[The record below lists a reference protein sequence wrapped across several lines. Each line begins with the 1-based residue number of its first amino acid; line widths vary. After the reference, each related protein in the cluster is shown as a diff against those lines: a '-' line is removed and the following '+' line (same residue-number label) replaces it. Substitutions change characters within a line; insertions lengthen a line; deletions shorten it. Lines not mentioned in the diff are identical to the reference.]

1 MGCQTET
8 QASGPPSCSRAGRGG
23 KCSSTLWL
31 QKQKTCICGG
41 PAKHPKGCHIRV
53 VSPCLLG
60 QRRHRG
66 STDRHVGEHRVSC
79 LPDPNGESVP
89 SITPAD
95 RITGL
100 HAHRASPWVTGS
112 SSCLRWG
119 CKAWP
124 PALRQDN
131 LVGCMPQSRPGVR
144 LRLCFLRP
152 LLGPLFSCFP
162 PSIHSDPEPPPGPAS
177 REPCL
182 PSSSAPGTLGQKE
195 DPKHQ
200 AFPWALVPG
209 GVRGRC
215 PRLQGTGPV
224 GAQLTAYT
232 LREPPTLLPKA
243 PSHVCLPT
251 TCPPC
256 STPHRGTLTP
266 MNTVN
271 KQNSVWDGNAA
282 LGSRVQV

>member
-1 MGCQTET
+1 M
-8 QASGPPSCSRAGRGG
+8 SGNTA
-23 KCSSTLWL
+23 
-31 QKQKTCICGG
+31 
-41 PAKHPKGCHIRV
+41 
-53 VSPCLLG
+53 
-60 QRRHRG
+60 
-66 STDRHVGEHRVSC
+66 SC

-89 SITPAD
+89 GSIAPAD
-95 RITGL
+95 RVTGL
-100 HAHRASPWVTGS
+100 HAHRGSPWVTGGS
-112 SSCLRWG
+112 GCLRWE

-144 LRLCFLRP
+144 LRLSLLRP

-182 PSSSAPGTLGQKE
+182 PSSSAPATLGQKE

-209 GVRGRC
+209 GVRRRC
-215 PRLQGTGPV
+215 PRLQGAGPV
-224 GAQLTAYT
+224 GAQLTAHT

-243 PSHVCLPT
+243 PPTSVFLPRAHHA
-251 TCPPC
+251 PGPI
-256 STPHRGTLTP
+256 RGH
-266 MNTVN
+266 
-271 KQNSVWDGNAA
+271 
-282 LGSRVQV
+282 